1 MATLKTLLTFILLG
15 AFLGLA
21 TASWIGPQFLEW
33 YNTAPLGAQTVCDLP
48 KVIQGVTADLLRYQV
63 YGTLIGAGA
72 FLILGIVFVVS
83 RSKKQKQAQQPP
95 TTPTAPAQPGPA
107 A

>member
-1 MATLKTLLTFILLG
+1 MATLKTLLTFILAG

-21 TASWIGPQFLEW
+21 TASWAGPQFLEW

-48 KVIQGVTADLLRYQV
+48 KVIQGITADLLRYQL
-63 YGTLIGAGA
+63 YGTLIGAGV
-72 FLILGIVFVVS
+72 FFILGIFVVVA

-95 TTPTAPAQPGPA
+95 TTPPQPRPA

>member
-1 MATLKTLLTFILLG
+1 MATLKTLLTFILAG

-21 TASWIGPQFLEW
+21 TASWVGPRFLEW

-48 KVIQGVTADLLRYQV
+48 KVIQGITADLLRYQV
-63 YGTLIGAGA
+63 YGTLIGAGV
-72 FLILGIVFVVS
+72 FFILGILFMVS
-83 RSKKQKQAQQPP
+83 RSKKQKQQPP
-95 TTPTAPAQPGPA
+95 TTPPQPRPA

>member
-1 MATLKTLLTFILLG
+1 MATLKTLLTFILFG

-48 KVIQGVTADLLRYQV
+48 KVIQGITADLLRYQV
-63 YGTLIGAGA
+63 YGTLTGAGA
-72 FLILGIVFVVS
+72 FLILGIVFVVW
-83 RSKKQKQAQQPP
+83 RSKKQKRMQQPP
-95 TTPTAPAQPGPA
+95 TTPPAQPGPVV
-107 A
+107 

>member
-33 YNTAPLGAQTVCDLP
+33 YNTAPLGAQTMCDLP
-48 KVIQGVTADLLRYQV
+48 KVIQGITADLLRYQV
-63 YGTLIGAGA
+63 YGTLIGAGS

-83 RSKKQKQAQQPP
+83 RSKKQKRTQQPP
-95 TTPTAPAQPGPA
+95 TTPPVQPGPA
-107 A
+107 V

>member
-1 MATLKTLLTFILLG
+1 MATLKTLLTFILAG

-21 TASWIGPQFLEW
+21 TASWAGPQFLEW

-48 KVIQGVTADLLRYQV
+48 KVIQGITADLLRYQV
-63 YGTLIGAGA
+63 YGTLIGAGV
-72 FLILGIVFVVS
+72 FFIQGILFVVS
-83 RSKKQKQAQQPP
+83 RSKKQKQQPP
-95 TTPTAPAQPGPA
+95 TPPPQPRPA